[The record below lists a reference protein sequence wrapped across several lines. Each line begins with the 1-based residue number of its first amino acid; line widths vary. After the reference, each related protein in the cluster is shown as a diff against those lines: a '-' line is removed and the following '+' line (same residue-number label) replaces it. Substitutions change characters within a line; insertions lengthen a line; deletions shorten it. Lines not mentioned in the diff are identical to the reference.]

1 MDLVGAYNEKK
12 FMLEFPT
19 SLKSILTQIYK
30 NLDSSH
36 VTLDFRLTPDE
47 DLSQQQKQRIHPWQ
61 KANK

>member
-1 MDLVGAYNEKK
+1 MDLVGVYNDKK

-19 SLKSILTQIYK
+19 SLKLILTQIYK

-47 DLSQQQKQRIHPWQ
+47 DLSQQQKQRIHP
-61 KANK
+61 